1 MTDTL
6 ASLFESTQ
14 AERWATGFEFT
25 EGPLW
30 HPDGYF
36 TFVDIR
42 TSRVYKLAGPG
53 ERPEIVRENTGNGNG
68 NTFDLNGTL
77 SCARAAID
85 RSRGCTPMDE
95 WSRSQYVMRAIG

>member
-1 MTDTL
+1 MTATL

-14 AERWATGFEFT
+14 ADRWATGFQFT

-42 TSRVYKLAGPG
+42 SSRIYKLAASGD
-53 ERPEIVRENTGNGNG
+53 EPEIVRENTGNAYITVFWYRERSGSG
-68 NTFDLNGTL
+68 
-77 SCARAAID
+77 ARA
-85 RSRGCTPMDE
+85 E
-95 WSRSQYVMRAIG
+95 